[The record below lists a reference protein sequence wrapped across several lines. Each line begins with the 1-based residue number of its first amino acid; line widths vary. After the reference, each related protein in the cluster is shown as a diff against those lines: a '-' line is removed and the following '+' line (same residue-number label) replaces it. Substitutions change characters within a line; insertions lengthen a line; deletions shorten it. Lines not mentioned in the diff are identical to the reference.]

1 MAAQLSLKI
10 LCVQNIE
17 CETLGTLEK
26 LFRSDGLDIDTV
38 HARNE
43 PIPDSIEQYAGVII
57 LGGPMSV
64 HDKHPYLQKEQKLIK
79 VEMENNVPVLGV
91 CLGSQLIAQAAGGRV
106 YRGIKKEIGWRKV
119 SVTPAGR
126 ADIFAGIGG
135 SKDLRVFQWHGDTYD
150 LPSDAVVLAKSDL
163 YPQAFRIGSAVGIQF
178 HLEVNNN
185 MIGLW
190 TEEYAAELKE
200 ENIRKDDVLP
210 KAGEIEDLSL
220 KCSHVYHNFSMAL
233 QRGLR

>member
-26 LFRSDGLDIDTV
+26 LFRSDGFGIDTV

-43 PIPDSIEQYAGVII
+43 PIPDSIKRYAGVII

-64 HDKHPYLQKEQKLIK
+64 YDKHPYLQKEQNLINIA
-79 VEMENNVPVLGV
+79 MENDVPVLGV
-91 CLGSQLIAQAAGGRV
+91 CLGSQLIAHAAGGRV
-106 YRGIKKEIGWRKV
+106 YRGIKKEIGWHKV
-119 SVTPAGR
+119 SVTPAGQ

-135 SKDLRVFQWHGDTYD
+135 SQDLRVFQWHGDTYD

-178 HLEVNNN
+178 HLEVDKN
-185 MIGLW
+185 MIERW
-190 TEEYAAELKE
+190 MKEYAKE
-200 ENIRKDDVLP
+200 VKEANIHKEDVLP

-220 KCSHVYHNFSMAL
+220 KCSQAYRNFSMAL